1 MQFAEFFLCSC
12 GVVNAHSRWEAIHV
26 AMVLAWTW
34 WWVLLIFAVA
44 GLGKECL
51 HGCGDPLFLF
61 PGHLCESIYLYAVF

>member
-1 MQFAEFFLCSC
+1 
-12 GVVNAHSRWEAIHV
+12 
-26 AMVLAWTW
+26 MVLAWTW
-34 WWVLLIFAVA
+34 WWVLLIFA